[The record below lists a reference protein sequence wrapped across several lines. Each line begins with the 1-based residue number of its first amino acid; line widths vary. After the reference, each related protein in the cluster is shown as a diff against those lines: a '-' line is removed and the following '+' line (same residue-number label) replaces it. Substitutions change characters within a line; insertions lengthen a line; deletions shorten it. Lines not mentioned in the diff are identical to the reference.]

1 MMRAG
6 TRRLDTV
13 KAAAAMEMAPSQLWR
28 LLNQKTGTIYLE
40 TLRRLLGALPK
51 HERGILGPAFL
62 DGRAHVVRNGYKAW
76 IAAAREQIF
85 LGASPG
91 WEKTM
96 AGLISRPRRSRSQ
109 KIADRQ
115 QEFRDLRKQLRAKY
129 PNTFK
134 EFLDKVKSLTI
145 EPERV
150 ELALERIVTPLLDI
164 TESAFMERDWTA
176 MPPRELRAFLRA
188 GMRREL
194 ILLRRA
200 GEAQTA
206 QDLTLGLG

>member
-1 MMRAG
+1 
-6 TRRLDTV
+6 
-13 KAAAAMEMAPSQLWR
+13 
-28 LLNQKTGTIYLE
+28 
-40 TLRRLLGALPK
+40 
-51 HERGILGPAFL
+51 
-62 DGRAHVVRNGYKAW
+62 
-76 IAAAREQIF
+76 
-85 LGASPG
+85 
-91 WEKTM
+91 M